1 MYNHTNVHKTHSP
14 VPKCVTLAVGLGEG
28 VGVSTQLLPL
38 KESVEDDGVLR
49 PWMLTHII
57 STLKR

>member
-14 VPKCVTLAVGLGEG
+14 VPKYVTLAVGLGEG

-38 KESVEDDGVLR
+38 KESVVDKGVLR
-49 PWMLTHII
+49 P
-57 STLKR
+57 